1 MAKRKLQFII
11 VLMSLALLGLIAFQG
26 YWVYQTIKANE
37 ERFNT
42 QVQNA
47 LAGVVKK
54 VEMKELV
61 RGSQDLLLNSFRI
74 DQVRVFS
81 DENAHLSKTDS
92 LRVSINNIAKEKMQV
107 LEKAQLQAMEHQ
119 EKVWVEWQKEFETLN
134 KETPKMA
141 VDKLT
146 FDISNMQDPDM
157 SGVIDELEKIEE
169 RLTEKTRAF
178 EIIIN
183 NIINDKRKILNRI
196 DKEEID
202 SLLTKELQNKGIE
215 LAYNFKVFNENKV
228 PVTGK
233 SQIHT
238 NNLASFTTQ
247 LFPNDVFGNSSMLK
261 VEFPNR
267 TGYLIR
273 KSGFTLASSVIL
285 IGIIIYCFSFAVL
298 TILRQKKLSEMKND
312 FINNMTHEFK
322 TPISTVSLATEALSE
337 QEIGDN
343 TDMRKRYLGI
353 IKDENTRLGQQVEKV
368 LQIAA
373 LDKKDFNLKRED
385 FNLHAVISKVLKSL
399 DMQLAQKHISVDFLQ
414 EAKDDLLNADK
425 VHITNALYNLI
436 DNAIKYGKEN
446 GQIVV
451 RTEQYENILKVQVGD
466 DGPGISDQDQKLIFD
481 KFYRVHTGNLH
492 DIKGFGLGLPYVK
505 SILDAHGGAISVKST
520 LGKGSTFT
528 ITIPKN

>member
-1 MAKRKLQFII
+1 
-11 VLMSLALLGLIAFQG
+11 MS
-26 YWVYQTIKANE
+26 
-37 ERFNT
+37 
-42 QVQNA
+42 
-47 LAGVVKK
+47 
-54 VEMKELV
+54 
-61 RGSQDLLLNSFRI
+61 
-74 DQVRVFS
+74 
-81 DENAHLSKTDS
+81 
-92 LRVSINNIAKEKMQV
+92 
-107 LEKAQLQAMEHQ
+107 
-119 EKVWVEWQKEFETLN
+119 
-134 KETPKMA
+134 
-141 VDKLT
+141 
-146 FDISNMQDPDM
+146 
-157 SGVIDELEKIEE
+157 
-169 RLTEKTRAF
+169 F